1 MREEGYYFVKYK
13 GIWKID
19 EWIHIGKTL
28 YTWDTIHYPHLC
40 PTDSDFDEIGDK
52 IELPNN

>member
-40 PTDSDFDEIGDK
+40 TTDSAFDEIGDK